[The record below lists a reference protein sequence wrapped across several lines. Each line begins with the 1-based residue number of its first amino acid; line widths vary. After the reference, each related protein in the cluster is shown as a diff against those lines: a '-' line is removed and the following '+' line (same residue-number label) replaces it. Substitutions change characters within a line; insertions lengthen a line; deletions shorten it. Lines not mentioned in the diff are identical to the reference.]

1 VLECYGGTYASHL
14 DGGAIK
20 EWLAYFSAYGSEPG
34 TGFAHVPGGGERAR
48 VGTAREIFAP
58 AMV

>member
-20 EWLAYFSAYGSEPG
+20 EWLAYFSAYGLSPG
-34 TGFAHVPGGGERAR
+34 VFLCDFSDWRQHGKNELKAA
-48 VGTAREIFAP
+48 
-58 AMV
+58 